1 MTAPTVLNVDLGAWF
16 EFLTGIG
23 LTKDQLVCILC
34 QVGPSIQRLTM
45 MCVQRGAAINPLLW
59 R

>member
-16 EFLTGIG
+16 DFLTGIG

-34 QVGPSIQRLTM
+34 QVSK
-45 MCVQRGAAINPLLW
+45 PLH
-59 R
+59 